1 MALLLP
7 LLALADSVWLM
18 AIALALFGGALG
30 SLDVAM
36 NVHAVEVE
44 RNVGRPMMSGFHALF
59 SVGGFCGAAFV
70 TAMLSHSISPTTATL
85 VCSVLMVVAVALTAP
100 RLLATPTTTAG
111 QSGALM
117 ALPRGPVVILSVLAA
132 ITFLVEGAL
141 LDWSALLLTDMNLST
156 PERAGVGYAVF
167 SVAMTVGRFSG
178 DAITARF
185 GDKSVVFWGGLAVLG
200 GFTSLLTM
208 NNYVMAMAGFVL
220 IGLGASNVVPVLFR
234 QAGAQNAMPTA
245 MAISAVTTIGY
256 AGQLL
261 GPAVMG
267 FISMLAGLQ
276 AAFWMLAALMCLV
289 PAFARTASNSRG
301 AITKVDAT

>member
-1 MALLLP
+1 
-7 LLALADSVWLM
+7 
-18 AIALALFGGALG
+18 
-30 SLDVAM
+30 
-36 NVHAVEVE
+36 
-44 RNVGRPMMSGFHALF
+44 
-59 SVGGFCGAAFV
+59 
-70 TAMLSHSISPTTATL
+70 
-85 VCSVLMVVAVALTAP
+85 
-100 RLLATPTTTAG
+100 
-111 QSGALM
+111 
-117 ALPRGPVVILSVLAA
+117 
-132 ITFLVEGAL
+132 
-141 LDWSALLLTDMNLST
+141 
-156 PERAGVGYAVF
+156 
-167 SVAMTVGRFSG
+167 
-178 DAITARF
+178 
-185 GDKSVVFWGGLAVLG
+185 
-200 GFTSLLTM
+200 
-208 NNYVMAMAGFVL
+208 MAMACFVL